1 MKKKN
6 VYMEMIILKIKKN
19 KNETRNQENKD

>member
-1 MKKKN
+1 MKKKH

-19 KNETRNQENKD
+19 KNEIRNQENKD